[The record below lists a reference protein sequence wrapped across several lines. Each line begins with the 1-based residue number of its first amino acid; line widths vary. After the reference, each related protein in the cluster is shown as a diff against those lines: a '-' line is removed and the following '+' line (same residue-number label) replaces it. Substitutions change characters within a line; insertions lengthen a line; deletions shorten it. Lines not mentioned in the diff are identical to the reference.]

1 MNKIALL
8 VMFMLLAGITNISAQ
23 SAEDMKKAEKI
34 MSKIH
39 PDHFNGSRG
48 NICPNAHFLNK
59 FLKAAELGHPFA
71 QIKVAEIYYYGGY
84 GQYLKDRPKSYEFFK
99 KAEDKERVLAS
110 FGLSKFYF
118 WGSVVPK
125 DSIKALNYIMYFL
138 ENCDTEKH
146 KIYLI
151 LVMNLY

>member
-84 GQYLKDRPKSYEFFK
+84 GQYLKDRPKSYEFFISTP
-99 KAEDKERVLAS
+99 ASVNFSCMVGLFFVSFLMVRSSSLLLAS
-110 FGLSKFYF
+110 RSWLS
-118 WGSVVPK
+118 
-125 DSIKALNYIMYFL
+125 DA
-138 ENCDTEKH
+138 
-146 KIYLI
+146 
-151 LVMNLY
+151 